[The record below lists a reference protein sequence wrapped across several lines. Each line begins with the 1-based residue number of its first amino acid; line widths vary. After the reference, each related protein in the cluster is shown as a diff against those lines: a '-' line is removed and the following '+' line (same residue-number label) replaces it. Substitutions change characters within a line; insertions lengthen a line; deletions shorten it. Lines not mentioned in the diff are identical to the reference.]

1 MPAYDARLLPRQ
13 KVRSCPR
20 RKELM
25 YIHMHGL
32 AQPRGPI
39 GGTCNSST
47 IASPDASNVF
57 NRQLLPARANNRS
70 VGIEFFVNASR

>member
-1 MPAYDARLLPRQ
+1 
-13 KVRSCPR
+13 
-20 RKELM
+20 M